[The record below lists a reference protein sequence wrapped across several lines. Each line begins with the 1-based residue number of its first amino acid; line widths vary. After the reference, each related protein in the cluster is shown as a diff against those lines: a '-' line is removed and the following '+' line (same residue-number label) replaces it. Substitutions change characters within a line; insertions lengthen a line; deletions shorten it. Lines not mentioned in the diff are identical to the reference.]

1 MPKVLHLGWSF
12 SNHVTRWVYGLK
24 ERGWECRLVSYDGDP
39 LPSIPTYI
47 IKRKRFGKHFGKLGY
62 LLAVPEMR
70 QMVADFQP
78 DIIHAH
84 YAAGFGLW
92 GALSG
97 VRPFVVSGWGTDL
110 VTTARATIAGAPV
123 RWALQQADKI
133 LVTSEFLKDVVNEL
147 ELSLRAPAQ
156 VIPFGIDIDALR
168 KKTFSKRKD
177 NRVRILF
184 FKHHKAIYGPW
195 ELIRAFAAIADRFP
209 NATLTMA
216 GKGPLTDELQALA
229 TKLGIQHR
237 VTFPGF
243 IDNKHALSYIAGHDI
258 MVMPSLVAE
267 GFGVAALEALAVG
280 IPVIAAN
287 SGAVSEIVDD
297 NQSGLLINPAN
308 TDELSGALARLIA
321 DSDLRN
327 RFGEYGKQQVAELY
341 NWKENLTAM
350 ERVYHDLLK
359 TKSM

>member
-24 ERGWECRLVSYDGDP
+24 ERGWECGLLTYDGDP
-39 LPSIPTYI
+39 LPSVPTYI
-47 IKRKRFGKHFGKLGY
+47 IKRKRFGKLGY
-62 LLAVPEMR
+62 LLALREMR
-70 QMVADFQP
+70 QIVADFQP

-97 VRPFVVSGWGTDL
+97 VRPFVVSGWGTDI
-110 VTTARATIAGAPV
+110 VTTARAPLSGAPV
-123 RWALQQADKI
+123 RWALQQADSV
-133 LVTSEFLKDVVNEL
+133 LVTSQFLKDVVATM
-147 ELSLRAPAQ
+147 SLRLKTEPR
-156 VIPFGIDIDALR
+156 VIPFGIDIAALQE
-168 KKTFSKRKD
+168 KTFSKRKD

-184 FKHHKAIYGPW
+184 FKHHKSIYGPR
-195 ELIRAFAAIADRFP
+195 ELLRAFASIAERFP

-216 GKGPLTDELQALA
+216 GKGPLTDELQTLSAE
-229 TKLGIQHR
+229 LGIQHR

-280 IPVIAAN
+280 VPVIASN
-287 SGAVSEIVDD
+287 SGAVNEIVDD
-297 NQSGLLINPAN
+297 NQSGLLIDPAN
-308 TDELSGALARLIA
+308 TDQLSGALARLIE
-321 DSDLRN
+321 DSDLRK
-327 RFGEYGKQQVAELY
+327 RFGEYGKQRVAERY
-341 NWKENLTAM
+341 NWKNNLAEM
-350 ERVYHDLLK
+350 ETVYNYLLK
-359 TKSM
+359 AKRL